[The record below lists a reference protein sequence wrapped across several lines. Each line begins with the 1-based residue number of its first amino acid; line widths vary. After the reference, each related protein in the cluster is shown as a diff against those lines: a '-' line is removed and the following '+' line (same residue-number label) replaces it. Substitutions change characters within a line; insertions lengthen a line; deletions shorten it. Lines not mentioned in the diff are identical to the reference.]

1 MLSKRS
7 SWIIIAVIAVLT
19 VLMGWSAANLKF
31 NYNFEDFFPKGDP
44 ELEYFLKFRES
55 FENDNDYL
63 LVGVTPEK
71 GLFNEET
78 QKKLKEL
85 TRDLQALP
93 YVEYVS
99 SPVTEKR
106 VLISPLGFSQLPII
120 SDDPTQWQKDSI
132 RISRSP
138 DLVGSYF
145 SEDMRSVCIVVK
157 NTNIITKEESD
168 TLLAALDQIMDA
180 RPFETMYLTGKVEAQ
195 RVYLD
200 TMKYQLIIFVA
211 ASLVLVVLFLAI
223 AFKKLWGVL
232 VPIVTVLITLI
243 WVLGLMA
250 LTGGSLNIMT
260 SLLPTILFVVGMSDA
275 VHIICRY
282 LDETRNGTSKLE
294 ALKETIRDVGLATLL
309 TSVTTAIGFAT
320 LVTLDIKPIQ
330 QFGLYVSMGVVL
342 AFVIAILTLPS
353 LLLLLKTPSKE
364 YKGGSFSFWDGILR
378 KGFLYAMRKPKQ
390 IVIGYL
396 VVLGLAI
403 GGTTMLYSDYH
414 LLEDIAGDTRLK
426 RSVDFFAGNFAGG
439 RPVELIVTFPEGESG
454 MAYENLRYLDRIEKY
469 LLTEYDVG
477 FLVSPLTMVKGLNR
491 GVNGGKAEYFKL
503 PVSAGEYKSINPYVN
518 ELKKH
523 PAFSKLMSKDGREI
537 RFTGKIDDLGSRKV
551 GQLNDAFHRAMGPEA
566 ARRGVT
572 FHMTGTAV
580 LIDQN
585 NRTLATNMLSGLS
598 IAFAVIALI
607 MGVLF
612 KSVRM
617 AFISLVPN
625 IIPLVLVAGIMGF
638 SGTYLNF
645 STSVVFT
652 IAFGIAV
659 DDTIH
664 FLSKLRIQLRKGRS
678 FLYAMKS
685 AYLTTGKA
693 IIITSLILCGG
704 FLTLMFSEFLST
716 FQIGIF
722 VTLVLFF
729 AVVTDLLLLP
739 VILLLW
745 NKGRKQK
752 I

>member
-7 SWIIIAVIAVLT
+7 SWIIIGVITVLT
-19 VLMGWSAANLKF
+19 VLAGWSAANLKF
-31 NYNFEDFFPKGDP
+31 NYDFEDFFPKGDP
-44 ELEYFLKFRES
+44 ELEYFLQFRDS

-63 LVGVTPEK
+63 LVGVTPEN
-71 GLFNEET
+71 GIFNEESL
-78 QKKLKEL
+78 KKLKQL
-85 TRDLQALP
+85 TEDLAALP
-93 YVEYVS
+93 HVEYVS
-99 SPVTEKR
+99 SPMTEKR
-106 VLISPLGFSQLPII
+106 VLISPLGFSELPLI
-120 SDDPTQWQKDSI
+120 SEDSEKWEKDSI
-132 RISRSP
+132 RISQSP
-138 DLVGSYF
+138 DLIGSYF

-157 NTNIITKEESD
+157 NSNIITKDASD
-168 TLLAALDQIMDA
+168 SLLSALDQIMDTK
-180 RPFETMYLTGKVEAQ
+180 PFPTMYLTGKVEAQ

-223 AFKKLWGVL
+223 AFKKMWGVMI
-232 VPIVTVLITLI
+232 PIVTVLITLI

-250 LTGGSLNIMT
+250 LTGGTLDVMT

-282 LDETRNGTSKLE
+282 LDETRKGIGKLE
-294 ALKETIRDVGLATLL
+294 ALRETIKDVGLATLL

-320 LVTLDIKPIQ
+320 LVTLNIKPIQ
-330 QFGLYVSMGVVL
+330 QFGLYVSIGVVL

-353 LLLLLKTPSKE
+353 LLMLIKTPGPD
-364 YKGGSFSFWDGILR
+364 YKGGRFNFWDGILR
-378 KGFLYAMRKPKQ
+378 RGFLFAMRRPGQ

-396 VVLGLAI
+396 IVLGVSI
-403 GGTTMLYSDYH
+403 GGATMLYSDYH
-414 LLEDIAGDTRLK
+414 LLEDIASDTRLK
-426 RSVDFFAGNFAGG
+426 RSVDFFAGNFSGG
-439 RPVELIVTFPEGESG
+439 RPVELVVTFPEGESG
-454 MAYENLRYLDRIEKY
+454 MTYDNLRYLDKIERY
-469 LLTEYDVG
+469 LLEEYEVG
-477 FLVSPLTMVKGLNR
+477 FLVSPLTLVKGLNR
-491 GVNGGKAEYFKL
+491 GVNGGSAEYFRL
-503 PVSAGEYKSINPYVN
+503 PVSKGEYQTIKPYVS
-518 ELKKH
+518 ELTKH
-523 PAFSKLMSKDGREI
+523 PGFSKLMTKDQKEI
-537 RFTGKIDDLGSRKV
+537 RFTGKIDDLGSKKV
-551 GQLNDAFHRAMGPEA
+551 GELTEAFEKALGPEA
-566 ARRGVT
+566 RRRGVE

-580 LIDQN
+580 LVDQN
-585 NRTLATNMLSGLS
+585 NKTLATNMLSGLS
-598 IAFAVIALI
+598 IAFVVIAVI
-607 MGVLF
+607 MGLLF
-612 KSVRM
+612 RSGRM

-625 IIPLVLVAGIMGF
+625 IIPLIMVAGIMGF

-652 IAFGIAV
+652 ISFGIAV

-664 FLSKLRIQLRKGRS
+664 FLSKLRIQLKKGRS

-716 FQIGIF
+716 FQIGVF

-745 NKGRKQK
+745 NRGRSS
-752 I
+752 